1 MMLFNKTVLVSIL
14 GVSLLQGCAEVQL
27 NKPTDALYRGGEQ
40 SFRKGKYED
49 AIAQWKK
56 VKESYP
62 SPELS
67 ARTEISIAEA
77 YYLHKDYIEAAAEY
91 ESFRKLHPGNEW
103 AEYALFRQG
112 MSYYKQINS
121 IDTDQT
127 PVKNTLA
134 IFESYRKLYPNG
146 SHTAEVVEKI
156 RDCLDKQ
163 LQYEIYVASFYLRTG
178 IRPAAIARLEAAL
191 KSFPDL
197 PRREELLFWL
207 GRAYREAGQKDKARE
222 QFERQL
228 REFPSGP
235 HADQAKKVVGSL

>member
-1 MMLFNKTVLVSIL
+1 MKIFNKIVLLSL
-14 GVSLLQGCAEVQL
+14 FGASLLQGCAELQL
-27 NKPTDALYRGGEQ
+27 NKPTDALFRDGEQ

-112 MSYYKQINS
+112 LSYFRQINR

-134 IFESYRKLYPNG
+134 IFESYRKFYPNG
-146 SHTAEVVEKI
+146 PYTAEVGDKI

-163 LQYEIYVASFYLRTG
+163 LQYEIYVGRFYLRTG
-178 IRPAAIARLEAAL
+178 IRPAAVARFEAAL

-197 PRREELLFWL
+197 PHSDELLFCL
-207 GRAYREAGQKDKARE
+207 AQTYLESGQKAKGRE
-222 QFERQL
+222 VFERLL
-228 REFPSGP
+228 REFPSSTYAP
-235 HADQAKKVVGSL
+235 EAHKVIGSL

>member
-1 MMLFNKTVLVSIL
+1 MRIVHKIALLSLVGS
-14 GVSLLQGCAEVQL
+14 SLLQGCAQIQL
-27 NKPTDALYRGGEQ
+27 NKPTDALFRGGEQ
-40 SFRKGKYED
+40 SFRNGNYED

-67 ARTEISIAEA
+67 ARTEINIAEA

-91 ESFRKLHPGNEW
+91 ESFRKLHPNNEW
-103 AEYALFRQG
+103 AEYALYRQG
-112 MSYYKQINS
+112 MSYYQQING

-146 SHTAEVVEKI
+146 PHLAEVGEKI

-163 LQYEIYVASFYLRTG
+163 LQYEIYVGRFYFRTG
-178 IRPAAIARLEAAL
+178 MYPAAIARLEAAL
-191 KSFPDL
+191 KAFPGL
-197 PRREELLFWL
+197 PHGDELLFYL
-207 GRAYREAGQKDKARE
+207 GQSYLKGGQKDKGRE
-222 QFERQL
+222 TLERLQ
-228 REFPSGP
+228 REYSSSAFAPES
-235 HADQAKKVVGSL
+235 KKIIGKL